1 VQEPGSVL
9 AQYGWMMLM
18 APALASSAVSAAVA
32 ALARRL
38 SLRLDLL
45 DRPNHRS
52 SHRKPTPR
60 LGGLGILAAVA
71 VALVAA
77 YATDALPSA
86 DARRLLIVGA
96 TAIGIGLVSLVDDL
110 RGHLHWALRL
120 IVHVAGAVVVVT
132 LLGSPAVVSLPG
144 IGALPLGALA
154 VPLAVVWIAFFT
166 NAFNF
171 MDGIDGIAGVQAV
184 AGAAALAGIGVLR
197 GEPTLAWAGAVV
209 GGAAL
214 GFLLL
219 NWPPASIFM
228 GDVGS
233 ALLGTLLAALPLT
246 ARDPGPIA
254 LAAVLALA
262 PFVFDAAFTL
272 TRRILNGENF
282 VESHRSHLYQRL
294 TAAGWSHARV
304 TLLYAG
310 LAAISAVAAVLQV
323 AATAQTARL
332 ALAAVALALAGL
344 WAIVRRAEQ
353 RSGATSGGDRHRAE
367 ARTIRNR
374 FILVADIVAI
384 LLSVLGAFV
393 LRLDWFFTRSPEY
406 IGSFQLSLI
415 AALVIKPPVFFF
427 FGLYQRYWK
436 YAGVRDLLLV
446 ILAESAASALLAL
459 VVSVALQFEIIPFFP
474 RSILAIDWLLAV
486 ACLAGIRLSVRLIFE
501 QSGAAPRSLTP
512 SAVKRVLVAGAG
524 DAGAL
529 VVREMHRNP
538 QLGLKPVGYL
548 DDDRSK
554 VGKRIYEVPVLGM
567 LPDLER
573 LVTPLEIDEVVI
585 AMPRAT
591 GGVIRSVVESCQRAG
606 VASKSVPGVFELL
619 DGGVN
624 VSRLRQVDIA
634 DLLRRAQVQAHP
646 EAGMYLQGR
655 VVLVTGAGG
664 SIGSE
669 LSRQVARARA
679 ADVVLVGHGENS
691 IFDVVNRLREA
702 HPETRFHAVLADV
715 RDARRIRSVFEQYR
729 PSIVFHA
736 AAHKHVPL
744 MEAHPQEAVTNNV
757 LGTRN
762 VVQAAADG
770 GVVRFVMIST
780 DKAVA
785 PSSVMGASKRIAEL
799 IVRDAA
805 RQHQRAFSVVRFGNV
820 LGSRGSVVPF
830 FKQQIERGGPVTI
843 THPDMTRFF
852 MTIPEAVHLV
862 LRAGGVATGGELF
875 VLNMGDPVRIVDL
888 AQDLIRL
895 SGFSEDEI
903 PIVYTGLRAGEKLQ
917 EQLWEPGSTREPAGS
932 DEVFRVT
939 EPGGVPGGAALAA
952 RVDELVDAAVRGDVL
967 AIHKTLTD
975 VIPTFVSSLHLPDRP
990 DAAAGPPANRGRA
1003 ASVDSPAGQ

>member
-1 VQEPGSVL
+1 
-9 AQYGWMMLM
+9 MMLT
-18 APALASSAVSAAVA
+18 ALGLASLAVAAAVA
-32 ALARRL
+32 ALAREV

-52 SHRKPTPR
+52 SHQRPRPR

-71 VALVAA
+71 LGLAAA
-77 YATDALPSA
+77 YATDALPPA
-86 DARRLLIVGA
+86 DLRRLLIVGA

-120 IVHVAGAVVVVT
+120 TAHVGGAAIVVS
-132 LLGSPAVVSLPG
+132 LLGSPALIALPG
-144 IGALPLGALA
+144 GGALPLGAFA
-154 VPLAVVWIAFFT
+154 VPLGVLWIAFFT

-171 MDGIDGIAGVQAV
+171 MDGIDGIAGVQA
-184 AGAAALAGIGVLR
+184 AAAAAALATIGVLR
-197 GEPTLAWAGAVV
+197 GEPTLALAGAVV
-209 GGAAL
+209 GGAAV
-214 GFLLL
+214 GFLFL

-233 ALLGTLLAALPLT
+233 ALVGSLLAALPLT

-254 LAAVLALA
+254 VSALLAVA
-262 PFVFDAAFTL
+262 PFAFDAAFTL
-272 TRRILNGENF
+272 ARRVLNGENF
-282 VESHRSHLYQRL
+282 VQPHRQHLYQRL
-294 TAAGWSHARV
+294 TAAGWSHRAV

-310 LAAISAVAAVLQV
+310 LAATCGAAAVLHATAPAMARPAVAVAA
-323 AATAQTARL
+323 L
-332 ALAAVALALAGL
+332 ALVGL
-344 WAIVRRAEQ
+344 WAIVRRAE
-353 RSGATSGGDRHRAE
+353 RTGRTVAGGERFAAE
-367 ARTIRNR
+367 PRTVRNR
-374 FILVADIVAI
+374 FILLADILAI

-406 IGSFQLSLI
+406 IASFQFILI
-415 AALVIKPPVFFF
+415 AALVVKPPVFFF
-427 FGLYQRYWK
+427 FGLYRRYWR

-459 VVSVALQFEIIPFFP
+459 IVPVALQFSIIPFFP

-501 QSGAAPRSLTP
+501 PSAATP
-512 SAVKRVLVAGAG
+512 GFLPAGAVKRVLVAGAG

-538 QLGLKPVGYL
+538 QLGLQPVGYL

-554 VGKRIYEVPVLGM
+554 VGKRIYDVKVLGT
-567 LPDLER
+567 LNDLER
-573 LVTPLEIDEVVI
+573 LVTTHEINEVVI
-585 AMPRAT
+585 AMPKAT
-591 GGVIRSVVESCQRAG
+591 GGVIRAVVDACQRAG

-619 DGGVN
+619 EGGVS

-646 EAGMYLQGR
+646 EAGLYLQGR

-679 ADVVLVGHGENS
+679 SDVVLVGHGENS
-691 IFDVVNRLREA
+691 IFDVVNRLREL

-715 RDARRIRSVFEQYR
+715 RDARRLRAVIAQYQ

-762 VVQAAADG
+762 VVQAALEG
-770 GVVRFVMIST
+770 GVDRLVLIST

-785 PSSVMGASKRIAEL
+785 PSSVMGASKRVAEL

-805 RQHQRAFSVVRFGNV
+805 LQHGRAFSVVRFGNV

-830 FKQQIERGGPVTI
+830 FKQQIERGGPVTV
-843 THPDMTRFF
+843 THPEMTRFF

-862 LRAGGVATGGELF
+862 LRAGGQATGGELF
-875 VLNMGDPVRIVDL
+875 VLNMGEPVRIVDL

-895 SGFSEDEI
+895 SGFTEDEI
-903 PIVYTGLRAGEKLQ
+903 PIVYTGLRPGEKLQ
-917 EQLWEPGSTREPAGS
+917 EDLWEAGSVREPAGS
-932 DEVFRVT
+932 EEVFRVT
-939 EPGGVPGGAALAA
+939 EPAGSVVGGPALAA
-952 RVDELVDAAVRGDVL
+952 AVDELVEAAARGDEL
-967 AIHKTLTD
+967 AIHKALTD
-975 VIPTFVSSLHLPDRP
+975 VIPSFVSSLHLPDRRRS
-990 DAAAGPPANRGRA
+990 DRRIAERA
-1003 ASVDSPAGQ
+1003 WPTRVE

>member
-18 APALASSAVSAAVA
+18 APALASSAVSAALA
-32 ALARRL
+32 ALARDV

-52 SHRKPTPR
+52 SHQRPKPR

-71 VALVAA
+71 LGLVAA
-77 YATDALPSA
+77 HATDAVTAA

-96 TAIGIGLVSLVDDL
+96 AAIGIGLVSLVDDL

-120 IVHVAGAVVVVT
+120 AVHVAGAAVVVA
-132 LLGSPAVVSLPG
+132 LLGSPTVVSLPG
-144 IGALPLGALA
+144 GGALPLGMLA

-184 AGAAALAGIGVLR
+184 AGAAALAAIGVLR
-197 GEPTLAWAGAVV
+197 GEPTLAFAGAVV

-233 ALLGTLLAALPLT
+233 ALVGTLLAALPLT
-246 ARDPGPIA
+246 ARDPGPIV
-254 LAAVLALA
+254 LGAVLALA

-272 TRRILNGENF
+272 TRRVLNGENF
-282 VESHRSHLYQRL
+282 VEAHRQHLYQRL
-294 TAAGWSHARV
+294 TAAGWSHRRV

-310 LAAISAVAAVLQV
+310 LAAISGTAAVLH
-323 AATAQTARL
+323 ATAPPTTVRL
-332 ALAAVALALAGL
+332 ALAAVALSLLGL
-344 WAIVRRAEQ
+344 WVVVRRAEG
-353 RSGATSGGDRHRAE
+353 SATTAGGDRRKAE
-367 ARTIRNR
+367 SRTVRNR
-374 FILVADIVAI
+374 FILLADIVAI

-415 AALVIKPPVFFF
+415 AALLIKPPVFLF

-474 RSILAIDWLLAV
+474 RSILAIDWLLSV

-501 QSGAAPRSLTP
+501 PSGATPGALAPN
-512 SAVKRVLVAGAG
+512 AVKRVLVAGAG

-548 DDDRSK
+548 DDNRSK
-554 VGKRIYEVPVLGM
+554 VGKRIYDVPVVGL
-567 LPDLER
+567 LTDIER
-573 LVTPLEIDEVVI
+573 LVTPLEINEVVI

-591 GGVIRSVVESCQRAG
+591 GGVIRSVVEACQRAG

-619 DGGVN
+619 EGGVS

-646 EAGMYLQGR
+646 EDGLYLQGR

-679 ADVVLVGHGENS
+679 SDVVLVGHGENS

-702 HPETRFHAVLADV
+702 HAETRFHAVLADV
-715 RDARRIRSVFEQYR
+715 RDARRIRAVVDQYR

-762 VVQAAADG
+762 VVDAAVDG
-770 GVVRFVMIST
+770 GVARLVLIST

-805 RQHQRAFSVVRFGNV
+805 RQHERAFSVVRFGNV

-862 LRAGGVATGGELF
+862 LRAGGVAAGGELF
-875 VLNMGDPVRIVDL
+875 VLNMGDSVRIVDL

-895 SGFSEDEI
+895 SGFTEDEI

-917 EQLWEPGSTREPAGS
+917 EQLWEPGSSREPAGS

-939 EPGGVPGGAALAA
+939 EPGGVPGGAALAGK
-952 RVDELVDAAVRGDVL
+952 VDELLDAAARGDVL
-967 AIHKTLTD
+967 AIHKTMTD
-975 VIPTFVSSLHLPDRP
+975 VIPTFVSSLHLPERP
-990 DAAAGPPANRGRA
+990 VADGSSIGRGRPTR
-1003 ASVDSPAGQ
+1003 VD